1 MAAMGQTPK
10 KQSTTP
16 ETQIAQL
23 LLASGVIG

>member
-1 MAAMGQTPK
+1 MAAMGQTPE

-23 LLASGVIG
+23 LPALGVIG